1 MNYKRL
7 EVFLEFLV
15 FGILIGTV
23 EDLIAISLT
32 TEAEITWDVVKIVV
46 LVAIPLAF
54 LGEVLVDKID
64 FVEIFEKLFKV
75 QKNIQNTLIFFC
87 FSHKSTLNLRPYI
100 PNIFL

>member
-46 LVAIPLAF
+46 LVAIPFAF
-54 LGEVLVDKID
+54 LGEVLVDKVD
-64 FVEIFEKLFKV
+64 FVEIFEKLFK
-75 QKNIQNTLIFFC
+75 KT
-87 FSHKSTLNLRPYI
+87 SKKSDK
-100 PNIFL
+100 

>member
-46 LVAIPLAF
+46 LVAIPFAF

-64 FVEIFEKLFKV
+64 FVEIFEKLFKTIN
-75 QKNIQNTLIFFC
+75 KLD
-87 FSHKSTLNLRPYI
+87 K
-100 PNIFL
+100 

>member
-23 EDLIAISLT
+23 EDLIAISLI
-32 TEAEITWDVVKIVV
+32 TEAEITWDVLKIVV
-46 LVAIPLAF
+46 LVAIPFAF

-64 FVEIFEKLFKV
+64 FVEIFE
-75 QKNIQNTLIFFC
+75 IWYRTYELI
-87 FSHKSTLNLRPYI
+87 I
-100 PNIFL
+100 I

>member
-46 LVAIPLAF
+46 LVAIPFAF

-64 FVEIFEKLFKV
+64 FVEIFEKLFK
-75 QKNIQNTLIFFC
+75 KT
-87 FSHKSTLNLRPYI
+87 SKKSDK
-100 PNIFL
+100 